1 MEDSGLAS
9 VDTAEIDECQMKTDD
24 QNQIYVE
31 RTVTKLLPFPL
42 HQAGDAAW
50 RRLTPGRLDLS
61 NGYYGTTRRSET
73 DYDVEFSVMTKV
85 RRATARCDGRG
96 AGRRQR
102 TPGERDVIVW
112 QIRAGLN
119 GQALTD
125 HSVGMMD
132 YGYLLVEPV
141 KSASGLPSCILKAC
155 VRIWPQLA
163 QSELDRFGLFVDLT
177 LSSFDQ
183 NIKVILQMIENDLLE
198 QSLLSSSVANA
209 LGLDAIAQRRGLKHG

>member
-1 MEDSGLAS
+1 M
-9 VDTAEIDECQMKTDD
+9 DTAEIDDCQMKTDD
-24 QNQIYVE
+24 QNQIFVE
-31 RTVTKLLPFPL
+31 RTMTKLLPFPL

-61 NGYYGTTRRSET
+61 NGYY
-73 DYDVEFSVMTKV
+73 V

-141 KSASGLPSCILKAC
+141 KSASGVPSCILKAC

-177 LSSFDQ
+177 LSSFNQ
-183 NIKVILQMIENDLLE
+183 NTKTVLQMIENDLLE
-198 QSLLSSSVANA
+198 QSLLSPSVANV
-209 LGLDAIAQRRGLKHG
+209 